1 MPPHITSQILMVRPS
16 NFAFN
21 PETSVNNTF
30 QKNIG
35 TADLQDIALGE
46 FDGMVAALR
55 QQGIRVLVVDDDR
68 EPLTP
73 DAVFPNNWIS
83 TESDGTVILFPMFA
97 ANRRAER
104 GKQVLEIIEDQ
115 FKVEKILDLT
125 HFEDRGLFLEGT
137 GSMVID
143 RTNHMVY
150 ACRSERTSEEVLNE
164 YCETFG
170 YQYFLF
176 SANDRGGHAI
186 YHTNVMMCIADRY
199 VVVCLESLADEKEKE
214 ALLNKFIETGKDIIP
229 ISLDQLEQFA
239 GNMLKL
245 KNIHDE
251 KFVVMSSQAFNSL
264 TGEQISRLETYN
276 KIIHVP
282 LSTIETAG
290 GGSAR
295 CMMAEIFLSEK

>member
-35 TADLQDIALGE
+35 TADLQDSALGE
-46 FDGMVAALR
+46 FDGMVAELR

-73 DAVFPNNWIS
+73 DSIFPNNWVS
-83 TESDGTVILFPMFA
+83 TELNGTVILFPMFA

-104 GKQVLEIIEDQ
+104 EKQVLETIEDQ
-115 FKVEKILDLT
+115 FKMENILDLT
-125 HFEDRGLFLEGT
+125 HFEDQGLFLEGT

-143 RTNHMVY
+143 RPNHMVY
-150 ACRSERTSEEVLNE
+150 TCRSARTSEIVLNE
-164 YCETFG
+164 YCEDFG
-170 YQYFLF
+170 YRYLLF
-176 SANDRGGHAI
+176 SATDREGRAI
-186 YHTNVMMCIADRY
+186 YHTNVMLCVADRY
-199 VVVCLESLADEKEKE
+199 VVVCLEALADEKEKE
-214 ALLNKFIETGKDIIP
+214 ALINKFIETGKEVIS
-229 ISLDQLEQFA
+229 ISLDQMEQFA
-239 GNMLKL
+239 GNMLQL
-245 KNIHDE
+245 KNIHHD
-251 KFVVMSSQAFNSL
+251 KFVVMSSRAFNSL
-264 TGEQISRLETYN
+264 TGEQISRLEAYN